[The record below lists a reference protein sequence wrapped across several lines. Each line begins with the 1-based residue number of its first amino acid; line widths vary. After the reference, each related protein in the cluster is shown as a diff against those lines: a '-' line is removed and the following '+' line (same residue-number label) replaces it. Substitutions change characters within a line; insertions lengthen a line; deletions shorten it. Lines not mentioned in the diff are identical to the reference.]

1 VTPEQVVH
9 QRELSPKER
18 AFVMA
23 FMGTHTTVDEAEV
36 AEERR

>member
-1 VTPEQVVH
+1 VVH

-23 FMGTHTTVDEAEV
+23 IMGSPTTVDEAQV

>member
-1 VTPEQVVH
+1 VIH

-23 FMGTHTTVDEAEV
+23 MMGSPTTTKEAVV